1 MNKLIKKSIIKL
13 ITNIAEEESLNIE
26 YSIERAIELL
36 NIELKQEQKLQ
47 KNLERL
53 WKIYFDHKDNDTC
66 EESKI
71 WAKGA
76 MREINKLTRPKT
88 K

>member
-1 MNKLIKKSIIKL
+1 MQKLINKLIN
-13 ITNIAEEESLNIE
+13 NISETESLNIE
-26 YSIERAIELL
+26 YSIKKAIELL

-66 EESKI
+66 EESKV
-71 WAKGA
+71 WAQAA
-76 MREINKLTRPKT
+76 MREINKLTKPKT